1 MQVRKYLLLLCCPK
15 LILMRIIY
23 FTLILL
29 LPFFVSAQSA
39 SFDQDS
45 ANQEVKFDLYPNPA
59 FDNVV
64 YITTD
69 VPGPKE
75 IAIFDVFG
83 KLVLQQ
89 VVRESRLDISKL
101 DPGVYMVQL
110 KINSKN
116 VTRKLIV
123 K

>member
-1 MQVRKYLLLLCCPK
+1 
-15 LILMRIIY
+15 MRLIY
-23 FTLILL
+23 FSLILL
-29 LPFFVSAQSA
+29 LPFLASAQSA
-39 SFDQDS
+39 SFEQDP
-45 ANQEVKFDLYPNPA
+45 ADQEVKFDLYPNPA

-89 VVRESRLDISKL
+89 AVRESRLDISKL

>member
-1 MQVRKYLLLLCCPK
+1 
-15 LILMRIIY
+15 MRIIY
-23 FTLILL
+23 FFLILL
-29 LPFFVSAQSA
+29 LPLVASAQST
-39 SFDQDS
+39 SNDQS
-45 ANQEVKFDLYPNPA
+45 AAAQEEIFDLYPNPA

-69 VPGPKE
+69 VTGPKE

-89 VVRESRLDISKL
+89 AVRDSRLDISKL

-110 KINSKN
+110 KTTSRNI
-116 VTRKLIV
+116 TRKLIV

>member
-1 MQVRKYLLLLCCPK
+1 MRLIYFA
-15 LILMRIIY
+15 LILM
-23 FTLILL
+23 
-29 LPFFVSAQSA
+29 LPFLASAQSA
-39 SFDQDS
+39 SFEQDT
-45 ANQEVKFDLYPNPA
+45 ANQEATFDLYPNPA

-89 VVRESRLDISKL
+89 AVRESRLDISKL

-110 KINSKN
+110 KTNSRN
-116 VTRKLIV
+116 ITRKLIV

>member
-1 MQVRKYLLLLCCPK
+1 MQVKKYLLLLCCPN

-29 LPFFVSAQSA
+29 LPFFVSAQSP
-39 SFDQDS
+39 SFDQDP
-45 ANQEVKFDLYPNPA
+45 AIQEVKFDLYPNPA
-59 FDNVV
+59 FDKVV

-89 VVRESRLDISKL
+89 AVRESRLDISKL

-110 KINSKN
+110 KTNSKN